1 MNRRLSRRTGLTLAA
16 ASLLL
21 ANTTVKVLAQEAS
34 PTSSVSIP
42 DLPSGPLGEQIQWF
56 VDLLTGDPTAITG
69 EAVAG
74 HFSENAL
81 VVKSADSIA
90 ADFAA
95 LAREIG
101 PVTVEPGSMLTT
113 RDLPPTTGRFV
124 IVGQDPANRLQV
136 NINVSSASGLIEG
149 LSFSTAPASAATPE
163 AAAVASP
170 VASIPDV
177 PEGPLGE
184 QIQWLVDLLNGD
196 AADITGAAIEPH
208 LAQIVLDEVPADDL
222 ATALF
227 TVASQGAPCT
237 GDPGS
242 IATTRDLPPTTA
254 QFVLSGRDG
263 LRLLTT
269 LSVDRETGLIAG
281 LFFQPAPV
289 TDAPAATP
297 AS

>member
-170 VASIPDV
+170 VASIPDL

-208 LAQIVLDEVPADDL
+208 LARSCSTRSQPMTWPRLCSLWQARVLPTRSNQAPSPPL
-222 ATALF
+222 ATCH
-227 TVASQGAPCT
+227 Q
-237 GDPGS
+237 
-242 IATTRDLPPTTA
+242 LPPSSCCPVAT
-254 QFVLSGRDG
+254 VSG
-263 LRLLTT
+263 
-269 LSVDRETGLIAG
+269 S
-281 LFFQPAPV
+281 
-289 TDAPAATP
+289 
-297 AS
+297 